1 MTARKLAQ
9 PPRLLATLLAL
20 VLVAG
25 AAWAAPAEDGAKP
38 SVDARSAPPNL
49 PLRTLGGRQFWADR
63 FVYAGWR
70 IQQHVYSGHHRLID
84 PQDIRRAWGSY
95 AAVRAAFEEIRA
107 SQGIAPASGHLV
119 LLLHGLGRTSKSF
132 PDLAAALR
140 AEGYEVVAISYP
152 STRRDVAAQAADLG
166 EILDRLEDI
175 EQVSFVTHSLG
186 SFVVRKL
193 LSQRDRFDSGVTLSR
208 AVLIAPPSQGAA
220 LADRLQDF
228 PPYRWIA
235 GPAGQELT
243 SAAAAELPAPAIP
256 FGVIAGGCGGPQ
268 GYNPLL
274 AGDDDGVVA
283 VSETRLE
290 GAADFLVVPEIHTFI
305 ANHPATIEAVLRFL
319 ATGRFGKAPSSPSTG
334 ALPTEPHSDG
344 RSDWP
349 WKPCS

>member
-20 VLVAG
+20 ALAAGTPQAG
-25 AAWAAPAEDGAKP
+25 AAGDESAATFEAF
-38 SVDARSAPPNL
+38 SAPPNL

-84 PQDIRRAWGSY
+84 PQDIRRAWGPY

-107 SQGIAPASGHLV
+107 KQDIAPAGSHLV

-140 AEGYEVVAISYP
+140 AAGYEVVAISYP
-152 STRRDVAAQAADLG
+152 STRRGVAAQAAGLG
-166 EILDRLEDI
+166 EILDKLEDI

-193 LSQRDRFDSGVTLSR
+193 LSQRDRFDSGVTLNR

-243 SAAAAELPAPAIP
+243 SAAAETLPPPAIP
-256 FGVIAGGCGGPQ
+256 FGVIAGGCGGSQ

-305 ANHPATIEAVLRFL
+305 ANHPATIDAVLRFL
-319 ATGRFGKAPSSPSTG
+319 ETGRFRAAPPGPSTG
-334 ALPTEPHSDG
+334 ALPTESPSDE
-344 RSDWP
+344 RSDRP
-349 WKPCS
+349 WKQCS